1 MPGVRPIDA
10 ADIIRATAVMLDAA
24 LTKPKKVK
32 KAEEDK
38 LPFTMSV
45 FYELLKAECSDHLNI
60 DTTTNASFG
69 RLGKTLKTISPAI
82 EIQDL
87 DKLVVWI
94 QQGNLDWW
102 SEPPTWNQLIRN
114 IVNWIA
120 KAREYDAPSEGGGS
134 VVR

>member
-1 MPGVRPIDA
+1 MEV
-10 ADIIRATAVMLDAA
+10 
-24 LTKPKKVK
+24 
-32 KAEEDK
+32 
-38 LPFTMSV
+38 
-45 FYELLKAECSDHLNI
+45 Y
-60 DTTTNASFG
+60 
-69 RLGKTLKTISPAI
+69 
-82 EIQDL
+82 DL

-120 KAREYDAPSEGGGS
+120 KAREYDVPSEGGGS